1 MVLIISEESDIT
13 TTEVIKWLLYYKYPK
28 EKIIRIN
35 DNSLINIEKIIIGN
49 IKNDLIISVDTNNT
63 KLKLNLNNIKS
74 VWYRRGKLNL
84 IQTKSGNAQLD
95 KSLSSE
101 LFSLERYIN
110 NIIDNSEIRIGRY
123 RENFLNKLDCLKAAK
138 EVGLKIPETLITCKK
153 KFLNKGLLTTKA
165 IKDVVRLPINNNQ
178 TLALG
183 TILLD
188 KNFIQKSP
196 TSFFPTLFQSYIEK
210 DYELRI
216 FFVFQKCFPMAIFSQ
231 SNEQTKIDFRNYDRN
246 LPNRTVPYVLPN
258 VIKSQILRLI
268 TKLGLTSG
276 SIDMIVTPKK
286 EYVFLEVNPIGQF
299 AQVSK
304 PCNYYLEREIARLLI
319 SYKEN

>member
-1 MVLIISEESDIT
+1 M
-13 TTEVIKWLLYYKYPK
+13 
-28 EKIIRIN
+28 
-35 DNSLINIEKIIIGN
+35 
-49 IKNDLIISVDTNNT
+49 
-63 KLKLNLNNIKS
+63 
-74 VWYRRGKLNL
+74 
-84 IQTKSGNAQLD
+84 
-95 KSLSSE
+95 
-101 LFSLERYIN
+101 
-110 NIIDNSEIRIGRY
+110 
-123 RENFLNKLDCLKAAK
+123 
-138 EVGLKIPETLITCKK
+138 
-153 KFLNKGLLTTKA
+153 LTTKA
-165 IKDVVRLPINNNQ
+165 IKDVVRLPINNNH

-188 KNFIQKSP
+188 TNFIQNSP
-196 TSFFPTLFQSYIEK
+196 KTFFPTLFQSYIEK